1 MILYILTM
9 TIDEDGTFNDYVR
22 GVFTTLDKAKEGAS
36 FLMKTE
42 NAMDNY
48 VEICIS
54 KCDTDK
60 VEAPIGV
67 IGWYKD
73 NGEYSKYFDTTN
85 KKTLADKIKDGDEL
99 SELEKKIVGIALE

>member
-1 MILYILTM
+1 MILYMLTM
-9 TIDEDGTFNDYVR
+9 TIDEDGTLNDYDR

-42 NAMDNY
+42 NAI
-48 VEICIS
+48 EILIS

-67 IGWYKD
+67 IGYCLHED